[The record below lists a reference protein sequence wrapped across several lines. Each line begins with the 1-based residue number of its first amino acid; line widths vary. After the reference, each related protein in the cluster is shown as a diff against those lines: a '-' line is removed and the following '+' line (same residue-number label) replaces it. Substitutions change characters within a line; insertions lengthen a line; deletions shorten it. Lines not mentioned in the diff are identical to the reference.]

1 MDVSKTV
8 QKRWLRLVA
17 FSGAAAV
24 IFGAFGAHSLERTPI
39 SASLLSAYE
48 TAVLYHFLHTLALAG
63 VVLAAPF
70 CDPHWWRR
78 SVIAFVVGIGLFS
91 GSLYAMALGDA
102 SGGDL
107 SFLGPVTP
115 VGGVALVLGWVFW
128 GVGLKK

>member
-8 QKRWLRLVA
+8 QKRWLRLAA

-24 IFGAFGAHSLERTPI
+24 IFGAFGAHSLEQTTI
-39 SASLLSAYE
+39 SASMLSAYE
-48 TAVLYHFLHTLALAG
+48 TGVLYHFLHTLALA
-63 VVLAAPF
+63 VAVLTAPL
-70 CDPHWWRR
+70 CDPRWWRR
-78 SVIAFVVGIGLFS
+78 AVIAFVVGIGLFS

-115 VGGVALVLGWVFW
+115 IGGVALVLGWVFW
-128 GVGLKK
+128 GWGVN